1 MKKYLITNVL
11 TFRVAT
17 VAEALQLREEL
28 QNAKYADLVN
38 FSYKTKPIKEKG
50 DVVDE
55 YQLVKAT
62 LSFNAE
68 KEPLQEISVK
78 YEMEF

>member
-38 FSYKTKPIKEKG
+38 FS
-50 DVVDE
+50 
-55 YQLVKAT
+55 
-62 LSFNAE
+62 
-68 KEPLQEISVK
+68 
-78 YEMEF
+78 